1 MDLRIRFNRNIS
13 LALAAAA
20 ALGFAACEDLTDPG
34 QHRVGKPAPELALD
48 RAAAGGIPRGPL
60 AIENFKLIVDTVGQA
75 DVFQRAGAFPDYS
88 LPYYHVLNGVRIAGE
103 DPRLPALAPLYSPE
117 DFSTALDRIW
127 GPERFGDD
135 TDIWDFFMRWY
146 GFEPSVGT
154 YTYSIERLAT
164 IVNGSLDAL
173 EYTIEGE
180 VTEPD
185 QLVPLD
191 GTPGGYPDTDYYW
204 YGSRADCAAN
214 PIPDPPPNPWY
225 LGTVTP
231 NSDGRITADFC
242 FGTPWFWYD
251 GLVNVPDSSIVAPN
265 ELRLGVIPEYQYN
278 YVVVYEGEPPNLGPP
293 VIRIQIGVDLDTN
306 GNPLPNGFAPFPVAA
321 DREAALDLANVQA
334 APSRI
339 AFEIRD
345 LEPLAGDTPYEV
357 WLLNPETGNSVPAT
371 ANYFTIETVIVTD
384 PLGQQTE
391 VDVPSADTV
400 RTASFV
406 GVPESNVRHAFI
418 VSNATLEGAA
428 TLGEFTHVVVPRP
441 GTSGSAA
448 DPVLWAQFLD
458 QSGTPEDAADDIFI
472 LTDDLKLGALDPAD
486 PAGSRTFRESGS
498 GEGLIWENQ
507 LGLEFRRLR
516 RPPPGYVYE
525 LWLVDESGNASSIGT
540 ITGPK
545 PGYEDID
552 DADTVVHDPFM
563 TETEIVLAAKL
574 VQLAGINLSQY
585 TEIRLTL
592 EPKAGMA
599 TLGPTTILSGA
610 LPAIAS
616 E

>member
-1 MDLRIRFNRNIS
+1 MES
-13 LALAAAA
+13 
-20 ALGFAACEDLTDPG
+20 
-34 QHRVGKPAPELALD
+34 
-48 RAAAGGIPRGPL
+48 
-60 AIENFKLIVDTVGQA
+60 
-75 DVFQRAGAFPDYS
+75 
-88 LPYYHVLNGVRIAGE
+88 GVRTAE
-103 DPRLPALAPLYSPE
+103 SDPRLPALAPLPDLSL
-117 DFSTALDRIW
+117 FVTQFAIV
-127 GPERFGDD
+127 GTPERFGLLL
-135 TDIWDFFMRWY
+135 WDFYMRWD
-146 GFEPSVGT
+146 GLVPNAT
-154 YTYSIERLAT
+154 YTYSVERLAT
-164 IVNGSLDAL
+164 IVNGAPDAV
-173 EYTIEGE
+173 EYLIEGE

-185 QLVPLD
+185 ELVPFG
-191 GTPGGYPDTDYYW
+191 GTPGGYPANDYTW
-204 YGSRADCAAN
+204 TTSAGCTQE
-214 PIPDPPPNPWY
+214 PIPVPPPNPWY
-225 LGTVTP
+225 LGP
-231 NSDGRITADFC
+231 FAASSDGRGTADFC
-242 FGTPWFWYD
+242 MGDPWLWYL
-251 GLVNVPDSSIVAPN
+251 GAANVPDSSIVALN
-265 ELRLGVIPEYQYN
+265 TMGLGVTPEYQYN

-293 VIRIQIGVDLDTN
+293 VIRIQMGVDLDTN

-321 DREAALDLANVQA
+321 DREAALNLANVQA

-345 LEPLAGDTPYEV
+345 LEPLAGGTPYEV

-371 ANYFTIETVIVTD
+371 ANYFTIETIIVTD

-400 RTASFV
+400 RTATFV

-418 VSNATLEGAA
+418 VSNGTLAGVA
-428 TLGEFTHVVVPRP
+428 TLGEFTHVVVPSP
-441 GTSGSAA
+441 GSSGTAA
-448 DPVLWAQFLD
+448 PVMWAQFLE
-458 QSGTPEDAADDIFI
+458 QSGTPADPADDIFI
-472 LTDDLKLGALDPAD
+472 ITDDMKLGALDLAD

-498 GEGLIWENQ
+498 GDGLIWENQ

-525 LWLVDESGNASSIGT
+525 LWLVDESGNASSIGS

-574 VQLAGINLSQY
+574 VQLTGIDLSQY
-585 TEIRLTL
+585 AEIRLTL
-592 EPKAGMA
+592 EPRVGMA

-610 LPAIAS
+610 LPAIGG